1 MPTIR
6 ERVIKIISKQLSM
19 KESDVAL
26 EAHLM
31 NDLGADSL
39 DCVEIVMALEDEF
52 AVEFLDKDI
61 KDIVIVSELIRFIED
76 AAK

>member
-1 MPTIR
+1 MPTIK
-6 ERVIKIISKQLSM
+6 ERVIKTISKQLNV

-39 DCVEIVMALEDEF
+39 DCVEIVLALEDEF

>member
-1 MPTIR
+1 MS
-6 ERVIKIISKQLSM
+6 IKAKVVQVISKQLNLE
-19 KESDVAL
+19 ESAVAL